1 MTEPRSDN
9 PTFPKGPLPLREL
22 VDHPTPARLLAIT
35 ALSVFVGEVIVM
47 LVLAVI
53 PEVPTLAEALL
64 DGFMITVL
72 ATPVLLLFLFR
83 PMVQQIRQRRQAEEK
98 LQLLNDQLE
107 LRVEERTRELT
118 AANEQLRREMADRL
132 TAEAGL
138 SRSTD
143 FIHRV
148 LAAAP
153 CLLAIY
159 DVNTMK
165 CSFINE
171 RVNDLLGYTPDEALM
186 AGPDFFKA
194 LFSAEDLNRFRELNM
209 KIGAGIEQGITT
221 CECRLRTA
229 DKTFIPFGIGLVPVA
244 TAGRNEAKE
253 VLLAAVPSAT
263 GWPESS

>member
-1 MTEPRSDN
+1 MKEPRSDN
-9 PTFPKGPLPLREL
+9 PTFPKGPLPFREL
-22 VDHPTPARLLAIT
+22 VDHPTPARLVAIT

-47 LVLAVI
+47 LALAAI
-53 PEVPTLAEALL
+53 PEVPTVTEALL
-64 DGFMITVL
+64 DGFLITML

-83 PMVQQIRQRRQAEEK
+83 PMVQQIRQRRTAEEK

-132 TAEAGL
+132 SAEAGL

-159 DVNTMK
+159 DVNSLK
-165 CSFINE
+165 CSFVNE
-171 RVNDLLGYTPDEALM
+171 RVGDLLGYEPDEVLM
-186 AGPDFFKA
+186 AGPEFFRT
-194 LFSAEDLNRFRELNM
+194 LFSPEDFARFHELNV

-229 DKTFIPFGIGLVPVA
+229 HKASVPFGIGLVPVA
-244 TAGRNEAKE
+244 NAGRDEAKD

-263 GWPESS
+263 GWPELS